1 MKLKIQTIKDPGIK
15 EKERIVISV
24 LADIN
29 LGDYLIAKTY
39 SLKDERISA
48 ELEDTMWFPDQDL
61 KQGDQ
66 VVVYTKAGEKNKI
79 TNSDGSTSYF
89 YYWELSNPLGKE
101 ENAGAIIFEVNWDF
115 EQAYTKPV
123 KADEFDATQVK

>member
-1 MKLKIQTIKDPGIK
+1 MNLKILTIKDPGIK
-15 EKERIVISV
+15 EKERVVLSV

-39 SLKDERISA
+39 TLKDERISA
-48 ELEDTMWFPDQDL
+48 ELEDVMWLPDQDL

-89 YYWELSNPLGKE
+89 YYWELSEPIGDE
-101 ENAGAIIFEVNWDF
+101 EEAGAIIFEADWDF
-115 EQAYTKPV
+115 ERAYSKPV